1 MKFKPP
7 AFLENIESPVEGE
20 VALRKYAANPLS
32 FGGDGSL
39 DLFAGNS
46 ADATGNR
53 TAIVIGIDEVGR
65 GPLAGPVV
73 ACAAVLKSPDALLTL
88 NDSKKLSRPKRE
100 AMFEQVKDACA
111 CYAIASASVEEIDEM
126 NILEADFLAM
136 RRALQALG
144 FPGLNETAPEIPI
157 DAKGSL
163 NDALSGSA
171 ACHPGL
177 VPGSPLASNVIQ
189 NNAANNVIL
198 NGAQRNEG
206 SSDSSSNVI
215 MLDPAA
221 CHPGLVP
228 GSPLASNVI
237 QNNAANNVILNGAQR
252 NEGSSD
258 SSSNVVMP
266 DPAACHPGLVP
277 GSPLALNA
285 NILIAVDGNLKIH
298 GVPAEKQMPIVKGD
312 GRIASISAA
321 SILAKVFR
329 DRYMDKLEE
338 LYPGYGFDKHAGYGT
353 KAHLDAIRRQ
363 GFTPAHRKSFHPKS
377 L

>member
-1 MKFKPP
+1 MKFKLP

-20 VALRKYAANPLS
+20 VALRRFAANPLA
-32 FGGDGSL
+32 FGGDL
-39 DLFAGNS
+39 DLFSAGANGAHSESAAENS
-46 ADATGNR
+46 A
-53 TAIVIGIDEVGR
+53 IVVGIDEVGR

-100 AMFEQVKDACA
+100 AMFDAVKDACA
-111 CYAIASASVEEIDEM
+111 CYAIASASVEEIDEI

-157 DAKGSL
+157 EVKGSL
-163 NDALSGSA
+163 KDAA
-171 ACHPGL
+171 
-177 VPGSPLASNVIQ
+177 
-189 NNAANNVIL
+189 NVIL
-198 NGAQRNEG
+198 NEAQRNEG
-206 SSDSSSNVI
+206 SS
-215 MLDPAA
+215 
-221 CHPGLVP
+221 
-228 GSPLASNVI
+228 
-237 QNNAANNVILNGAQR
+237 NGF
-252 NEGSSD
+252 
-258 SSSNVVMP
+258 P
-266 DPAACHPGLVP
+266 K
-277 GSPLALNA
+277 
-285 NILIAVDGNLKIH
+285 ILIAVDGNLKIDKM
-298 GVPAEKQMPIVKGD
+298 PQDIQMPIVKGD

>member
-1 MKFKPP
+1 MKFKLP

-20 VALRKYAANPLS
+20 VALRKYAADPLA
-32 FGGDGSL
+32 FGGDL
-39 DLFAGNS
+39 DLFSAGGARFGNAAENS
-46 ADATGNR
+46 A
-53 TAIVIGIDEVGR
+53 IVVGIDEVGR

-100 AMFEQVKDACA
+100 AMFDAVKDACA
-111 CYAIASASVEEIDEM
+111 CYAIASASVEEIDEI

-144 FPGLNETAPEIPI
+144 FPGLNEIAPEIPI
-157 DAKGSL
+157 EVKGSF
-163 NDALSGSA
+163 AEA
-171 ACHPGL
+171 AQTCHPGFI
-177 VPGSPLASNVIQ
+177 PGSPSC
-189 NNAANNVIL
+189 
-198 NGAQRNEG
+198 
-206 SSDSSSNVI
+206 
-215 MLDPAA
+215 PK
-221 CHPGLVP
+221 
-228 GSPLASNVI
+228 
-237 QNNAANNVILNGAQR
+237 
-252 NEGSSD
+252 
-258 SSSNVVMP
+258 
-266 DPAACHPGLVP
+266 
-277 GSPLALNA
+277 
-285 NILIAVDGNLKIH
+285 ILIAVDGNLKIDKM
-298 GVPAEKQMPIVKGD
+298 PQDIQMPIVKGD

>member
-1 MKFKPP
+1 MKFKLP

-20 VALRKYAANPLS
+20 VALRKYAANPLA
-32 FGGDGSL
+32 FGGEP
-39 DLFAGNS
+39 DLFSAGNVAGS
-46 ADATGNR
+46 DASCADVANNS
-53 TAIVIGIDEVGR
+53 TAIVVGIDEVGR

-100 AMFEQVKDACA
+100 AMFEDVKDACA

-157 DAKGSL
+157 EVKGSF
-163 NDALSGSA
+163 N
-171 ACHPGL
+171 CHPGL
-177 VPGSPLASNVIQ
+177 VPGSPFPS
-189 NNAANNVIL
+189 
-198 NGAQRNEG
+198 
-206 SSDSSSNVI
+206 
-215 MLDPAA
+215 
-221 CHPGLVP
+221 
-228 GSPLASNVI
+228 
-237 QNNAANNVILNGAQR
+237 
-252 NEGSSD
+252 
-258 SSSNVVMP
+258 
-266 DPAACHPGLVP
+266 
-277 GSPLALNA
+277 
-285 NILIAVDGNLKIH
+285 NILIAVDGNLKIR

-353 KAHLDAIRRQ
+353 KSHLDAIRRL
-363 GFTPAHRKSFHPKS
+363 GYTPAHRKSFHPKG

>member
-1 MKFKPP
+1 MKFKLP

-20 VALRKYAANPLS
+20 VALRRFAANPLA
-32 FGGDGSL
+32 FGGDL
-39 DLFAGNS
+39 DLFSAGANGALSGNASENS
-46 ADATGNR
+46 A
-53 TAIVIGIDEVGR
+53 IVVGIDEVGR

-100 AMFEQVKDACA
+100 AMFDAVKDACA
-111 CYAIASASVEEIDEM
+111 CYAIASASVEEIDEI

-157 DAKGSL
+157 EVKGSL
-163 NDALSGSA
+163 KDAA
-171 ACHPGL
+171 
-177 VPGSPLASNVIQ
+177 
-189 NNAANNVIL
+189 NVIL
-198 NGAQRNEG
+198 NEAQRNEG
-206 SSDSSSNVI
+206 SS
-215 MLDPAA
+215 
-221 CHPGLVP
+221 
-228 GSPLASNVI
+228 
-237 QNNAANNVILNGAQR
+237 NGF
-252 NEGSSD
+252 
-258 SSSNVVMP
+258 P
-266 DPAACHPGLVP
+266 
-277 GSPLALNA
+277 
-285 NILIAVDGNLKIH
+285 NILVAVDGNLKIDKM
-298 GVPAEKQMPIVKGD
+298 PQDIQMPIVKGD

-363 GFTPAHRKSFHPKS
+363 GFTPAHRKSFHPKG

>member
-1 MKFKPP
+1 MKFKLP

-20 VALRKYAANPLS
+20 VALRKFAANPLA

-39 DLFAGNS
+39 DLFA
-46 ADATGNR
+46 TGNCAEA
-53 TAIVIGIDEVGR
+53 TADHTTIVVGVDEVGR

-100 AMFEQVKDACA
+100 AMFEDVKDACA

-157 DAKGSL
+157 EVKGSL
-163 NDALSGSA
+163 NDALNSA
-171 ACHPGL
+171 A
-177 VPGSPLASNVIQ
+177 ND
-189 NNAANNVIL
+189 AANAVIL
-198 NGAQRNEG
+198 NEAPQNEG
-206 SSDSSSNVI
+206 SSD
-215 MLDPAA
+215 
-221 CHPGLVP
+221 
-228 GSPLASNVI
+228 GSY
-237 QNNAANNVILNGAQR
+237 
-252 NEGSSD
+252 
-258 SSSNVVMP
+258 
-266 DPAACHPGLVP
+266 
-277 GSPLALNA
+277 

-298 GVPAEKQMPIVKGD
+298 GVSAEKQMPIVKGD

-363 GFTPAHRKSFHPKS
+363 GYTPAHRKSFHPKG

>member
-1 MKFKPP
+1 MKFKLP

-20 VALRKYAANPLS
+20 VALRKYAANPLA
-32 FGGDGSL
+32 FGGEP
-39 DLFAGNS
+39 DLFSAGNVAGSDASCADVANNS
-46 ADATGNR
+46 A
-53 TAIVIGIDEVGR
+53 AIVIGIDEVGR

-157 DAKGSL
+157 EVKGSF
-163 NDALSGSA
+163 N
-171 ACHPGL
+171 CHPGL
-177 VPGSPLASNVIQ
+177 VPGSPFPS
-189 NNAANNVIL
+189 
-198 NGAQRNEG
+198 
-206 SSDSSSNVI
+206 
-215 MLDPAA
+215 
-221 CHPGLVP
+221 
-228 GSPLASNVI
+228 
-237 QNNAANNVILNGAQR
+237 
-252 NEGSSD
+252 
-258 SSSNVVMP
+258 
-266 DPAACHPGLVP
+266 
-277 GSPLALNA
+277 
-285 NILIAVDGNLKIH
+285 NILIAVDGNLKIR

-363 GFTPAHRKSFHPKS
+363 GYTPAHRKSFHPKG

>member
-1 MKFKPP
+1 MKFKLP

-20 VALRKYAANPLS
+20 VALRMFAANPLA
-32 FGGDGSL
+32 FGGDL
-39 DLFAGNS
+39 DLFSAGGVGSGCAVDNS
-46 ADATGNR
+46 A
-53 TAIVIGIDEVGR
+53 IVVGIDEVGR

-73 ACAAVLKSPDALLTL
+73 ACAAVLKSPDVLLTL
-88 NDSKKLSRPKRE
+88 NDSKKLSRSKRE
-100 AMFEQVKDACA
+100 AMYEQVKDACA

-144 FPGLNETAPEIPI
+144 FPGLNESAPEIPI
-157 DAKGSL
+157 EVKGSL
-163 NDALSGSA
+163 NEALHPNDASGS
-171 ACHPGL
+171 
-177 VPGSPLASNVIQ
+177 
-189 NNAANNVIL
+189 VIL
-198 NGAQRNEG
+198 NAKREG
-206 SSDSSSNVI
+206 SSDGSSNE
-215 MLDPAA
+215 
-221 CHPGLVP
+221 
-228 GSPLASNVI
+228 SPL
-237 QNNAANNVILNGAQR
+237 
-252 NEGSSD
+252 SSLVSVGEPAEPRL
-258 SSSNVVMP
+258 SS
-266 DPAACHPGLVP
+266 
-277 GSPLALNA
+277 

>member
-39 DLFAGNS
+39 DLFAGNN
-46 ADATGNR
+46 AGATGNR

-157 DAKGSL
+157 DAKGTL
-163 NDALSGSA
+163 NDALS
-171 ACHPGL
+171 
-177 VPGSPLASNVIQ
+177 
-189 NNAANNVIL
+189 
-198 NGAQRNEG
+198 
-206 SSDSSSNVI
+206 SS
-215 MLDPAA
+215 
-221 CHPGLVP
+221 
-228 GSPLASNVI
+228 
-237 QNNAANNVILNGAQR
+237 
-252 NEGSSD
+252 
-258 SSSNVVMP
+258 
-266 DPAACHPGLVP
+266 AACHPGLVP

-363 GFTPAHRKSFHPKS
+363 GFTPAHRKSFHPKG

>member
-163 NDALSGSA
+163 N
-171 ACHPGL
+171 
-177 VPGSPLASNVIQ
+177 NVIQ
-189 NNAANNVIL
+189 NNAANNVIQ

-206 SSDSSSNVI
+206 SSD
-215 MLDPAA
+215 
-221 CHPGLVP
+221 
-228 GSPLASNVI
+228 
-237 QNNAANNVILNGAQR
+237 R
-252 NEGSSD
+252 
-258 SSSNVVMP
+258 SSNVVMP

-363 GFTPAHRKSFHPKS
+363 GFTPAHRKSFHPKG

>member
-20 VALRKYAANPLS
+20 VALRKYAANPFS

-157 DAKGSL
+157 DAKGTL
-163 NDALSGSA
+163 NDALSSSV

-206 SSDSSSNVI
+206 SSDSSS
-215 MLDPAA
+215 D
-221 CHPGLVP
+221 
-228 GSPLASNVI
+228 
-237 QNNAANNVILNGAQR
+237 
-252 NEGSSD
+252 
-258 SSSNVVMP
+258 VVMP

-363 GFTPAHRKSFHPKS
+363 GFTPAHRKSFHPKG

>member
-1 MKFKPP
+1 MKFKLP

-20 VALRKYAANPLS
+20 VALRKFAANPLA

-39 DLFAGNS
+39 DLFA
-46 ADATGNR
+46 TGNCAEATADH
-53 TAIVIGIDEVGR
+53 TAIVVGIDEVGR

-100 AMFEQVKDACA
+100 AMFEDVKDACA

-157 DAKGSL
+157 EVKGSF
-163 NDALSGSA
+163 N
-171 ACHPGL
+171 CHPGL
-177 VPGSPLASNVIQ
+177 VPGSPFLS
-189 NNAANNVIL
+189 
-198 NGAQRNEG
+198 
-206 SSDSSSNVI
+206 
-215 MLDPAA
+215 
-221 CHPGLVP
+221 
-228 GSPLASNVI
+228 
-237 QNNAANNVILNGAQR
+237 
-252 NEGSSD
+252 
-258 SSSNVVMP
+258 
-266 DPAACHPGLVP
+266 
-277 GSPLALNA
+277 
-285 NILIAVDGNLKIH
+285 NILIAVDGNLKIR

-353 KAHLDAIRRQ
+353 KSHLDAIRRL
-363 GFTPAHRKSFHPKS
+363 GYTPAHRKSFHPKG

>member
-1 MKFKPP
+1 MKFKLP

-20 VALRKYAANPLS
+20 VALRK
-32 FGGDGSL
+32 
-39 DLFAGNS
+39 FAEENS
-46 ADATGNR
+46 A
-53 TAIVIGIDEVGR
+53 IVVGIDEVGR

-100 AMFEQVKDACA
+100 AMFDAVKDACA
-111 CYAIASASVEEIDEM
+111 CYAIASASVEEIDEI

-144 FPGLNETAPEIPI
+144 FPGLNESAPEIPI
-157 DAKGSL
+157 EVKGSL
-163 NDALSGSA
+163 NDVMPDSVPASAL
-171 ACHPGL
+171 
-177 VPGSPLASNVIQ
+177 
-189 NNAANNVIL
+189 
-198 NGAQRNEG
+198 
-206 SSDSSSNVI
+206 SSNV
-215 MLDPAA
+215 
-221 CHPGLVP
+221 
-228 GSPLASNVI
+228 
-237 QNNAANNVILNGAQR
+237 
-252 NEGSSD
+252 
-258 SSSNVVMP
+258 
-266 DPAACHPGLVP
+266 
-277 GSPLALNA
+277 
-285 NILIAVDGNLKIH
+285 LIAVDGNLKINKM
-298 GVPAEKQMPIVKGD
+298 PQDIQMPIVKGD

-338 LYPGYGFDKHAGYGT
+338 LYPGYGFHKHAGYGT

>member
-1 MKFKPP
+1 MKFKLP

-20 VALRKYAANPLS
+20 VALRKYVANPLT
-32 FGGDGSL
+32 FGGDL
-39 DLFAGNS
+39 DLFSAGGGACSGNVAENS
-46 ADATGNR
+46 A
-53 TAIVIGIDEVGR
+53 IVVGIDEVGR

-157 DAKGSL
+157 EVKGSL
-163 NDALSGSA
+163 NEALHPNDASGS
-171 ACHPGL
+171 
-177 VPGSPLASNVIQ
+177 
-189 NNAANNVIL
+189 VIL
-198 NGAQRNEG
+198 NAKREG
-206 SSDSSSNVI
+206 SSDGSSN
-215 MLDPAA
+215 A
-221 CHPGLVP
+221 
-228 GSPLASNVI
+228 SPL
-237 QNNAANNVILNGAQR
+237 
-252 NEGSSD
+252 SS
-258 SSSNVVMP
+258 
-266 DPAACHPGLVP
+266 
-277 GSPLALNA
+277 
-285 NILIAVDGNLKIH
+285 NILIAVDGNLKIR

-353 KAHLDAIRRQ
+353 KAHLDAIRRL

>member
-1 MKFKPP
+1 MKFKLP

-20 VALRKYAANPLS
+20 VALRKYAANPLAYS
-32 FGGDGSL
+32 GDGSP
-39 DLFAGNS
+39 DLFSAAGNGAGLNS
-46 ADATGNR
+46 DCADGNGNCA
-53 TAIVIGIDEVGR
+53 AIVIGVDEVGR

-144 FPGLNETAPEIPI
+144 FPGLNESAPEIPI
-157 DAKGSL
+157 EVKGSL
-163 NDALSGSA
+163 NDALNCA
-171 ACHPGL
+171 ANDATNG
-177 VPGSPLASNVIQ
+177 VFQNKATNAVIQ
-189 NNAANNVIL
+189 NEVTNPVIL

-206 SSDSSSNVI
+206 SSDGSSN
-215 MLDPAA
+215 A
-221 CHPGLVP
+221 
-228 GSPLASNVI
+228 SPLSSLHSV
-237 QNNAANNVILNGAQR
+237 QDSTAQSYSQVNLPVR
-252 NEGSSD
+252 HSSL
-258 SSSNVVMP
+258 SSFVSR
-266 DPAACHPGLVP
+266 L
-277 GSPLALNA
+277 SS

-329 DRYMDKLEE
+329 DRYMDRLEE

-363 GFTPAHRKSFHPKS
+363 GFTPAHRKSFHPKG

>member
-1 MKFKPP
+1 MKFKLP

-20 VALRKYAANPLS
+20 VALRKFAANPLA
-32 FGGDGSL
+32 FGGEP
-39 DLFAGNS
+39 DLFSAGNVTGSDASCADVANNS
-46 ADATGNR
+46 A
-53 TAIVIGIDEVGR
+53 AIVIGIDEVGR

-157 DAKGSL
+157 EVKGSL
-163 NDALSGSA
+163 NEALHPNDALGS
-171 ACHPGL
+171 
-177 VPGSPLASNVIQ
+177 
-189 NNAANNVIL
+189 VIL
-198 NGAQRNEG
+198 NAKREG
-206 SSDSSSNVI
+206 SSDGSSK
-215 MLDPAA
+215 A
-221 CHPGLVP
+221 
-228 GSPLASNVI
+228 SPL
-237 QNNAANNVILNGAQR
+237 
-252 NEGSSD
+252 SSLVSRL
-258 SSSNVVMP
+258 SS
-266 DPAACHPGLVP
+266 
-277 GSPLALNA
+277 
-285 NILIAVDGNLKIH
+285 NILIAVDGNLKIR

-321 SILAKVFR
+321 SILAKVIR

-363 GFTPAHRKSFHPKS
+363 GYTPAHRKSFHPKG

>member
-1 MKFKPP
+1 MKFKLP

-20 VALRKYAANPLS
+20 VALRKYAANPLA
-32 FGGDGSL
+32 FGGEP
-39 DLFAGNS
+39 DLFSAGNVAGLDASCADVANNS
-46 ADATGNR
+46 A
-53 TAIVIGIDEVGR
+53 AIVIGIDEVGR

-111 CYAIASASVEEIDEM
+111 CYAIASASVEEIDEI

-157 DAKGSL
+157 EVKGSI
-163 NDALSGSA
+163 NDALQTVFPNDASGS
-171 ACHPGL
+171 
-177 VPGSPLASNVIQ
+177 
-189 NNAANNVIL
+189 VIL
-198 NGAQRNEG
+198 NAKREG
-206 SSDSSSNVI
+206 SSDGSSN
-215 MLDPAA
+215 A
-221 CHPGLVP
+221 
-228 GSPLASNVI
+228 SPL
-237 QNNAANNVILNGAQR
+237 
-252 NEGSSD
+252 SSLVSHL
-258 SSSNVVMP
+258 SS
-266 DPAACHPGLVP
+266 
-277 GSPLALNA
+277 
-285 NILIAVDGNLKIH
+285 NILIAVDGNLKIR

-363 GFTPAHRKSFHPKS
+363 GYTPAHRKSFHPKG

>member
-163 NDALSGSA
+163 N
-171 ACHPGL
+171 
-177 VPGSPLASNVIQ
+177 NVIQ

-206 SSDSSSNVI
+206 SSD
-215 MLDPAA
+215 
-221 CHPGLVP
+221 
-228 GSPLASNVI
+228 
-237 QNNAANNVILNGAQR
+237 R
-252 NEGSSD
+252 
-258 SSSNVVMP
+258 SSNVVMP

-353 KAHLDAIRRQ
+353 KAHLDAIRRL
-363 GFTPAHRKSFHPKS
+363 GYTPAHRKSFHPKS